1 MANPIKKGIQKIYKK
16 HKKNKLEKSQGVYKE
31 WEKEKEGS
39 VDFFEKKL
47 QKGSMDK
54 RLNPEA
60 KLRKD
65 VRGYLPKEQKD
76 LKLLDVGAG
85 PITRLGYNWEDRR
98 LHIEAVDVN
107 GDLYRKLFEKHNI
120 TPPVVTKNSEAEKV
134 HELYEKETFD
144 FAFSRNALDH
154 CYDPLQAIK
163 NMVDLIKPQRYALLL
178 HRRNEGLSQGYRGAH
193 LWNFDV
199 EKDQAILY
207 NPSKKYKLQEE
218 LSGVEVQYK
227 LEKTQK
233 DEWVYVEI
241 FKK

>member
-1 MANPIKKGIQKIYKK
+1 MVNPIKKAVQKVYKSL
-16 HKKNKLEKSQGVYKE
+16 KKNKLENSEGVYNE
-31 WEKEKEGS
+31 WAKEKEGS

-47 QKGSMDK
+47 HKGSMDK
-54 RLNPEA
+54 RLNSKA

-65 VRGYLPKEQKD
+65 VRGYLPKDQKE

-85 PITRLGYNWEDRR
+85 PITRLGYNWEDRII
-98 LHIEAVDVN
+98 HIEAVDVN
-107 GDLYRKLFEKHNI
+107 GDLYQKLFKKHNI
-120 TPPVVTKNSEAEKV
+120 TPPVITKNSEAEKI
-134 HELYEKETFD
+134 HELYEGETFD

-154 CYDPLQAIK
+154 CYDPIKGIK
-163 NMVDLIKPQRYALLL
+163 NMVDLIKPQRYAVLL

-199 EKDQAILY
+199 EQDQVIVY
-207 NPSKKYKLQEE
+207 NPSKKYKLREE

-227 LEKTQK
+227 LEQTPK
-233 DEWVYVEI
+233 DEWIYVEI